1 MKTYYENEKDVMG
14 MMGTKICHENK
25 KDTNICHD
33 SWEMLIYQTIY

>member
-25 KDTNICHD
+25 KIQ
-33 SWEMLIYQTIY
+33 IYVMTHGKC